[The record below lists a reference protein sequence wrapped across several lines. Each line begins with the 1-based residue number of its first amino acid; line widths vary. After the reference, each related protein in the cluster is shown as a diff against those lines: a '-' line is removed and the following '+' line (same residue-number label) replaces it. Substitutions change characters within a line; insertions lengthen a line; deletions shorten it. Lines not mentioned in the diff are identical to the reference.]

1 MTTEIKE
8 TAPKTESQ
16 FFVVETAK
24 KLRDN
29 CVATLKDY
37 NEKYVKNAVGKGKN
51 FAEGIKNDARTLS
64 GNLAEKGKKYA
75 SELPVVKTV
84 VEKGK
89 QYASQAPNL
98 KTVVEKGKQYA
109 SESPLLKKAEKKI
122 SKGLSAVRDKI
133 NLPAKEDIEK
143 LSRNME
149 LLNSK
154 VDVLSR
160 KHLA

>member
-1 MTTEIKE
+1 MTTETTMTTE

-16 FFVVETAK
+16 FFVVQTAK
-24 KLRDN
+24 KFKAN
-29 CVATLKDY
+29 CAETLKDY
-37 NEKYVKNAVGKGKN
+37 NEKYVKNAVGKGKS

-64 GNLAEKGKKYA
+64 EKGKKYA

-89 QYASQAPNL
+89 QYASQAPDL
-98 KTVVEKGKQYA
+98 KSVVDKGKKYA
-109 SESPLLKKAEKKI
+109 SESPLLKKAEEKI
-122 SKGLSAVRDKI
+122 TKGLGAVRDKI

-149 LLNSK
+149 VLSSK